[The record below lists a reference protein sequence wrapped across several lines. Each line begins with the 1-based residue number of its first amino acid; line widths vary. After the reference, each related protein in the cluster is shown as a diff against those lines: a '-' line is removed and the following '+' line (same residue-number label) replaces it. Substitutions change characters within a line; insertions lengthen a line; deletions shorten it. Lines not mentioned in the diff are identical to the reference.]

1 MCRVPV
7 IKLYYKMPNSK
18 SVALCIPS
26 KVEQLCGC
34 NRWCCLNTFYFS
46 CFYHDDYYYITVKRD
61 KSYLERHY
69 TKKELKDILLR
80 DLKIVMSITWFTY
93 WKIKGETDIS
103 EILLIQIPLP
113 CFAGFD
119 ESLCKD
125 ELLKNS
131 FANSNSSSPIFLILQ
146 FSDMILAQK
155 TVMTCITN
163 IWRKIVHVK

>member
-1 MCRVPV
+1 MYS
-7 IKLYYKMPNSK
+7 IKNGTVVWLQQVMLLKHI
-18 SVALCIPS
+18 LF
-26 KVEQLCGC
+26 QLLLS
-34 NRWCCLNTFYFS
+34 WWLL
-46 CFYHDDYYYITVKRD
+46 YYYITVKRD